1 MALFILSIVGLLAT
15 AALLWCLAGFS
26 RALKEKPEIIGLLV
40 RVHNHESTSKRR
52 KQMIIPFPDAGS
64 LPRRSS
70 AVRLQKYGSSNP
82 LIVELF
88 EMRGPRAS

>member
-1 MALFILSIVGLLAT
+1 MALFILSILGLLAT

-40 RVHNHESTSKRR
+40 RVHHNDAGPIKQG
-52 KQMIIPFPDAGS
+52 KQMIIPFPD
-64 LPRRSS
+64 PRLRQASTL
-70 AVRLQKYGSSNP
+70 RFQKYGSSNS
-82 LIVELF
+82 LVVELF